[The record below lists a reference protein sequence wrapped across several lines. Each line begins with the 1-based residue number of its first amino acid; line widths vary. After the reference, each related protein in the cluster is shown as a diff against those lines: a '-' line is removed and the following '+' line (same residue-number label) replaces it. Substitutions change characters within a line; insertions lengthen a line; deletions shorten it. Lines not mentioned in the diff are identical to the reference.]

1 MYKTI
6 SGRVIFPNIH
16 ALALDSFTFLC
27 HSHKPKF
34 CGNLGT
40 ETFGFCSGSAKQES
54 NMGIT
59 VLLANT
65 VAGVRQIARTSL
77 QNEPD
82 IEIVGEAADEP
93 EAMMLI
99 KTLEPQIVITDFKF
113 DSNNKIFGKQ
123 IKSQHPRTKILG
135 VTELKGRYVK
145 NFIKIF
151 GADELLDGNH
161 LETEL
166 TRTVRLVAQGH
177 A

>member
-1 MYKTI
+1 
-6 SGRVIFPNIH
+6 
-16 ALALDSFTFLC
+16 
-27 HSHKPKF
+27 
-34 CGNLGT
+34 
-40 ETFGFCSGSAKQES
+40 
-54 NMGIT
+54 MGIT

-65 VAGVRQIARTSL
+65 VAGVRQIARTLL
-77 QNEPD
+77 QKEPD

-93 EAMMLI
+93 EAMMLV
-99 KTLEPQIVITDFKF
+99 KALEPQIVIADFKF
-113 DSNNKIFGKQ
+113 DSTGKIFAKQ

-151 GADELLDGNH
+151 GADELLDRNH

-166 TRTVRLVAQGH
+166 ARTVRLVAQGH